1 MQDLIKLARDLHK
14 VIKVTKSVKD
24 NIDSQ
29 FPNKISEI
37 INDSSICAA
46 TSAVASGWIP
56 GAGSAI
62 AATISAGFIWTMY
75 GRINTACGI
84 PLGDGIVKSLA
95 SGVATNLLSYIAGG
109 MIVSTALSFLPGIG
123 SIGAAGIIGATCY
136 ALTYVSGLIYIKLLT
151 NLLKEGIDPSGLSDY
166 ELKDR
171 TQQVIN
177 SVDIKSTLE
186 SAKKSYK
193 R

>member
-1 MQDLIKLARDLHK
+1 MFK
-14 VIKVTKSVKD
+14 
-24 NIDSQ
+24 
-29 FPNKISEI
+29 
-37 INDSSICAA
+37 
-46 TSAVASGWIP
+46 
-56 GAGSAI
+56 
-62 AATISAGFIWTMY
+62 
-75 GRINTACGI
+75 GI
-84 PLGDGIVKSLA
+84 
-95 SGVATNLLSYIAGG
+95 VATNLLSYIAGG

-123 SIGAAGIIGATCY
+123 SIGAAGIIGTTCY

-171 TQQVIN
+171 TQQIIN